1 MTTMN
6 YKNKKIKVS
15 IFMITII
22 VLTIKI
28 IMITKIRTIMITM
41 TKIVVE
47 AII

>member
-1 MTTMN
+1 MN

>member
-1 MTTMN
+1 MN

-41 TKIVVE
+41 TKTVVE